1 MTASVA
7 DLGLRRGVGRRRL
20 QGRLDGLPPGQ
31 TTVEWLMIAGLLTA
45 MFTVIGTLVARQVL
59 RYGVNLIWSVR
70 TIAP

>member
-1 MTASVA
+1 MA
-7 DLGLRRGVGRRRL
+7 DVSRRPSERRSRLR
-20 QGRLDGLPPGQ
+20 GRLDRLSRGQ

-45 MFTVIGTLVARQVL
+45 MMTIIGAVVTRETL